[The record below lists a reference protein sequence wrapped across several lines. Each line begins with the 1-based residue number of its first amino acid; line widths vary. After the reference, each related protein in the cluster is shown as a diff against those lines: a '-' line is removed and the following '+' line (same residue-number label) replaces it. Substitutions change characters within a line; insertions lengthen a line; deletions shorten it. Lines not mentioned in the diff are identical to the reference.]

1 MIQLIILAL
10 DAAGILSSLVSPTT
24 ATFLNPMLRPLLF
37 VAMSRSVRRSF
48 GSFLLVL
55 PAVSDALFL
64 VVLLLVFFAAAS
76 VLLFSNMGRALPF
89 ETLPGALNNLFVLLT
104 TANVRRPPPTPG
116 PSR

>member
-64 VVLLLVFFAAAS
+64 GGS
-76 VLLFSNMGRALPF
+76 PAL
-89 ETLPGALNNLFVLLT
+89 ETGAEAEPAGLGGCYLH
-104 TANVRRPPPTPG
+104 RRGGPP
-116 PSR
+116 